1 MINRRTVLALL
12 ACMAAMIVIAPA
24 NAANPTPTPDN
35 DPFYTPPA
43 HYQSKANGTILKDRK
58 LDAAYVTPLIPT
70 RFISGLGSAASKLL
84 PLFDQLENL
93 KIDAYQVLY
102 KSTDSHDQPVA
113 EAATIL
119 VPQGPWTGSG
129 TMGANR
135 PLVAFQSAE
144 DSVST
149 SCQPSYVLHT
159 GLSAKNGGLGS
170 VSQFDVALSF
180 PLLLKGYAVV
190 YADYEGPNS
199 EWLAGKQAGHAVL
212 DGIRAAT
219 HYDPG
224 GLSPETQI
232 ALWGYS
238 GGGGATGWTAALA
251 QVYAPELDIVG
262 AAIGANSNADLAN
275 VYNANNG
282 SITKG
287 FLPMALVGLKRAF
300 PDAGIDQYA
309 NAKGKQLLER
319 AGDNNACT
327 IQNLLK
333 FSLAGKIEQYTV
345 KPNQPL
351 TESAPARIVFNQ
363 NSLVKQPLVPSMPI
377 LSYHDVFDTLV
388 PVKGDNDLMQKYC
401 RAGATVEI
409 ARTATPL
416 PIHGLIHALGAVE
429 GELPALHYLENR
441 FKGVEPRNDCPAS
454 DLWASGRRLP
464 YYGLRTQ

>member
-1 MINRRTVLALL
+1 MIIRRRALALL
-12 ACMAAMIVIAPA
+12 ACVTAMALVAPA
-24 NAANPTPTPDN
+24 QAAHSIPIPDN

-43 HYQSKANGTILKDRK
+43 HYQSKANGTILKDRT
-58 LDAAYVTPLIPT
+58 LDTAYVTPLIPT
-70 RFISGLGSAASKLL
+70 RFISDLGSAASKLL
-84 PLFDQLENL
+84 PLFEQLENL
-93 KIDAYQVLY
+93 KINAYQVLY

-119 VPQGPWTGSG
+119 VPQGPWAGTD

-149 SCQPSYVLHT
+149 NCQPSYVLHA

-180 PLLLKGYAVV
+180 PLLLKGFAVV
-190 YADYEGPNS
+190 YSDYEGPDS
-199 EWLAGKQAGHAVL
+199 QWLAGKQAGHAVL
-212 DGIRAAT
+212 DGIRAAV
-219 HYDPG
+219 HYGPD

-275 VYNANNG
+275 VYNSNNAT
-282 SITKG
+282 ITKG

-300 PDAGIDQYA
+300 PDAGIEQYA
-309 NAKGKQLLER
+309 NAKGKELLKR
-319 AGDNNACT
+319 AASNNACT
-327 IQNLLK
+327 VQNLLK

-345 KPNQPL
+345 KPDQPL
-351 TESAPARIVFNQ
+351 PESTPAKSVFNQ
-363 NSLVKQPLVPSMPI
+363 NSLVNQSLVPSMPI

-401 RAGATVEI
+401 KAGATVEI

-416 PIHGLIHALGAVE
+416 PIHGLIHLLGAVE

-441 FKGVEPRNDCPAS
+441 FKGIEPRNDCPAS
-454 DLWASGRRLP
+454 DYWASGRRLP